1 MSRWHPL
8 PCASGKADLGAGFV
22 PVQWA
27 EFDLFACV
35 VLPRDYL
42 RQHLDRSGGEQ

>member
-1 MSRWHPL
+1 MSRWHPFPL
-8 PCASGKADLGAGFV
+8 PCASRQTDLGAGFV

-35 VLPRDYL
+35 VLSRIT
-42 RQHLDRSGGEQ
+42 